1 MWYLYL
7 DESGDLGFDFVNK
20 KPSKYF
26 TITVLAIN
34 GTDTN
39 RNLIKAVRQVSRRK
53 LPKGRELKGAF
64 TDISVKEYFYK
75 LVKPIK
81 FGVYALT
88 LNKKR
93 VFEKLTEDKARV
105 YNYIARLLLEKIPYE
120 KATNRVELIIDRSKS
135 KPEIR
140 NFNEY
145 IFNQLKSRL
154 NPQVPLDIFH
164 YISNDNYGLQAVDL
178 FSWGIFRQYEK
189 KDKKWSDIFRS
200 KVVFDDVYLR

>member
-20 KPSKYF
+20 KPSKFF

-39 RNLIKAVRQVSRRK
+39 RNFMKAVRQTARRK
-53 LPKGRELKGAF
+53 LPRGRELKGAF
-64 TDISVKEYFYK
+64 TDIHVKEYFYK
-75 LVKPIK
+75 LVKPVK

-105 YNYIARLLLEKIPYE
+105 YNYIARILLEKIPYE
-120 KATNRVELIIDRSKS
+120 KATNRVELIIDRS
-135 KPEIR
+135 
-140 NFNEY
+140 
-145 IFNQLKSRL
+145 
-154 NPQVPLDIFH
+154 
-164 YISNDNYGLQAVDL
+164 
-178 FSWGIFRQYEK
+178 
-189 KDKKWSDIFRS
+189 
-200 KVVFDDVYLR
+200 